1 MLYNLTAPE
10 DNESYGLLVT
20 SQNGAASTELI
31 RFNYSTNKKTSL
43 ANYPDENTTAFI
55 SVIDGVIYTNLGKTN
70 VIGIN
75 RKLNRQVLLDTK
87 NTLPQKLIDG
97 KDYLIS
103 LNFDGTISYYSK
115 RTLKQI
121 SLFRL
126 GKDLNWQIERN

>member
-1 MLYNLTAPE
+1 M
-10 DNESYGLLVT
+10 VT